1 MPFTASLDDDRK
13 HNGLAACAGL
23 LAGGLW
29 DNLPWEVRRR
39 HCRVCLLRFA
49 KQPSCSLD
57 FLTMGNAGQI
67 KSELAK
73 CLAWV
78 SEIEPEWTSLGGCVH
93 EVELAYSRLGW
104 EFQDPAVVLDDF
116 MRIVAGTSPDE
127 ALWKDWNIYVEQYE
141 GKPAR
146 ADIPE
151 QMKAVVEEIVA
162 SLTTPA
168 RFSGENLLVLYAAS
182 AVFED
187 AATQINLPVLK
198 QTFAHLLTASRMAVM
213 ANTTL
218 EVS

>member
-1 MPFTASLDDDRK
+1 MPFTASLDEDRK

-23 LAGGLW
+23 LSGGLW
-29 DNLPWEVRRR
+29 NNLPWEVRRR
-39 HCRVCLLRFA
+39 HCQVCLLRFT

-57 FLTMGNAGQI
+57 FLTMGNVGQLKGEI
-67 KSELAK
+67 AK

-93 EVELAYSRLGW
+93 EVEFAYTRLGW
-104 EFQDPAVVLDDF
+104 EFQSPTVVLDDF
-116 MRIVAGTSPDE
+116 MRVVAGSPQDE
-127 ALWKDWNIYVEQYE
+127 ELWRDWNIYVEQYE

-151 QMKAVVEEIVA
+151 QMKSAVEEIVA
-162 SLTTPA
+162 SLTAPT
-168 RFSGENLLVLYAAS
+168 RFSGENLLVLYAAA

-187 AATQINLPVLK
+187 AATQIHLPVLK
-198 QTFAHLLTASRMAVM
+198 QMFSHLLVASRTAVM
-213 ANTTL
+213 ANATL